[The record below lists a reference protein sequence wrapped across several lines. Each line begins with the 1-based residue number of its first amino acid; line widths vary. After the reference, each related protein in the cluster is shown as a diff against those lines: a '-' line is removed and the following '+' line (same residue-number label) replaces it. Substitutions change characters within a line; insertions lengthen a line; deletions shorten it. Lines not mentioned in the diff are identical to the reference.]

1 MADRSQYFRNRYL
14 AKKATWTNGQ
24 WNRTPEQREVYNAR
38 MREYRKKNAFVI
50 KVAKSLGIGMKEARE
65 VIQREEE

>member
-1 MADRSQYFRNRYL
+1 
-14 AKKATWTNGQ
+14 
-24 WNRTPEQREVYNAR
+24 